1 MSAGVATLQIV
12 ANIIVAIISI
22 VSNWNQYILELWL
35 GRIIGIVLNVA
46 LVIVGYKY
54 PKQTAPYHGA
64 LLVLNQLCL
73 LLWKTEHDLSNFP
86 KNAMPASIAGLCNTM
101 MYGLVTNGNWMLNAC
116 CMILVIMITL
126 TYYSIMFAYIDIV
139 TISLLSNTI
148 IFITIALYTIEKKD
162 KMEFLAYKQIMQM
175 NEELKSILMNLP
187 EGIVLIDEETNKV
200 SLNN

>member
-1 MSAGVATLQIV
+1 
-12 ANIIVAIISI
+12 
-22 VSNWNQYILELWL
+22 
-35 GRIIGIVLNVA
+35 
-46 LVIVGYKY
+46 
-54 PKQTAPYHGA
+54 
-64 LLVLNQLCL
+64 
-73 LLWKTEHDLSNFP
+73 
-86 KNAMPASIAGLCNTM
+86 MPASIAGLCNTM
-101 MYGLVTNGNWMLNAC
+101 MYGLVTNGNWILNAC

>member
-1 MSAGVATLQIV
+1 
-12 ANIIVAIISI
+12 
-22 VSNWNQYILELWL
+22 
-35 GRIIGIVLNVA
+35 
-46 LVIVGYKY
+46 
-54 PKQTAPYHGA
+54 
-64 LLVLNQLCL
+64 
-73 LLWKTEHDLSNFP
+73 
-86 KNAMPASIAGLCNTM
+86 MPASIAGLCNTM
-101 MYGLVTNGNWMLNAC
+101 LYGLVTNGNWMLSAV

-126 TYYSIMFAYIDIV
+126 TYYSIMFSYIDTV

-148 IFITIALYTIEKKD
+148 IFITIALYKIEKKD

>member
-1 MSAGVATLQIV
+1 
-12 ANIIVAIISI
+12 
-22 VSNWNQYILELWL
+22 
-35 GRIIGIVLNVA
+35 
-46 LVIVGYKY
+46 
-54 PKQTAPYHGA
+54 
-64 LLVLNQLCL
+64 
-73 LLWKTEHDLSNFP
+73 
-86 KNAMPASIAGLCNTM
+86 MPASIAGLCNTM
-101 MYGLVTNGNWMLNAC
+101 MYGLVTNGNWMLSAI

-126 TYYSIMFAYIDIV
+126 TYYSIMFSYIDTV

-148 IFITIALYTIEKKD
+148 IFITIVLYKIEKKD